1 MDNNIFDEIFEDIE
15 KGNASPEMYGFDVFE
30 EDSKVQSR
38 VSIMDSSLSI
48 SSEDEVFITRHILR
62 IYET

>member
-15 KGNASPEMYGFDVFE
+15 RGQSSSEMYGFDVFE
-30 EDSKVQSR
+30 EDTKVQSR